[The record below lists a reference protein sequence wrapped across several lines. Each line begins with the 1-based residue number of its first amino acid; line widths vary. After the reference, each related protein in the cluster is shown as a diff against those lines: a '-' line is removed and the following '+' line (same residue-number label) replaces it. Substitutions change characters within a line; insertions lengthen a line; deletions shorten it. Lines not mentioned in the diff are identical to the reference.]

1 MPKISVV
8 IPVYNVEKFLPRCLD
23 SVLSQ
28 TFDDFE
34 VICVNDGSPDN
45 SEKILKQYENKD
57 KRIKVFKKENG
68 GLSDARNFGI
78 SKARG
83 DYIFFLDSD
92 DFIHKQTLEI
102 TYYLAQKNR
111 TDIVS
116 FRKYTGLR
124 TKLLIKQKLGMDI
137 NNVRPSNINKIYD
150 LNKIRYKNINDAI
163 AYCTERSHRKKYWQI
178 KHCYVWR
185 NLYKR
190 ELIKDIPFIKGI
202 IMEDLPWWLS
212 VLLKKP
218 SITITKLPLYYYI
231 PNLNSILAST
241 KNLTII
247 KDIATGL
254 KDGFKKYEKASLYE
268 FELWNREFL
277 WPFMFHIFRKIE
289 ELDVEDTKKAKSI
302 FLGLMKDGILDNKS
316 SQRAHKY
323 YKRVIDFVS

>member
-1 MPKISVV
+1 MLRSFYQDVWI
-8 IPVYNVEKFLPRCLD
+8 
-23 SVLSQ
+23 
-28 TFDDFE
+28 DFE

-45 SEKILKQYENKD
+45 CDKILKQYENKD
-57 KRIKVFKKENG
+57 KRIKVFNRTYHG
-68 GLSDARNFGI
+68 VSDARNFGI

-92 DFIHKQTLEI
+92 DFIHKQTFEI

-178 KHCYVWR
+178 KHCYIWQ

-247 KDIATGL
+247 KDTVTGIRDSL
-254 KDGFKKYEKASLYE
+254 KKYEKASLYE

-289 ELDVEDTKKAKSI
+289 ELDKEDTKKAKSI
-302 FLGLMKDGILDNKS
+302 FLGLMKDGILNNPSYVKANRILKKIKS
-316 SQRAHKY
+316 
-323 YKRVIDFVS
+323 FE